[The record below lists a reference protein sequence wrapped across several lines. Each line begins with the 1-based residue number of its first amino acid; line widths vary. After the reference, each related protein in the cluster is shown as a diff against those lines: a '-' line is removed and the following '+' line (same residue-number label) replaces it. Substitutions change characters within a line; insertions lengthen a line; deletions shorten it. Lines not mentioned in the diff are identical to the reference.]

1 MAFDL
6 STPGAQLAFGV
17 AQRAQEVQDYKAKLE
32 AEARARVQAQLAPF
46 GNDLTQPASTF
57 DSIYGPAAA
66 TQQARAKAM
75 QEYVTG
81 LPELLARVQAEKLA
95 GSGSGRSPV
104 SAFVP
109 QPYVSPEDYLN
120 WLLGGQ
126 GGKGQPIAVQKDL
139 GDGRTYGNV
148 GGYGAVYPT
157 GSKGPAVTP
166 VTQRPTRGIGWDGK
180 P

>member
-17 AQRAQEVQDYKAKLE
+17 AQRAQEVQNFKDKLAE
-32 AEARARVQAQLAPF
+32 EARTRVSAQLAPF
-46 GNDLTQPASTF
+46 GNENAQTMSTF
-57 DSIYGPAAA
+57 NTIYDPAAA

-81 LPELLARVQAEKLA
+81 LPELLARVQAEKSA
-95 GSGSGRSPV
+95 RSGSGGGNAASSSYQPFDPKAILDLIVGATPKPV
-104 SAFVP
+104 
-109 QPYVSPEDYLN
+109 
-120 WLLGGQ
+120 
-126 GGKGQPIAVQKDL
+126 AVQKNL
-139 GDGRTYGNV
+139 GNGMTYGNV

-157 GSKGPAVTP
+157 SSSVKAVI
-166 VTQRPTRGIGWDGK
+166 QRPTRGAGWDGK